1 MILRNPHAAEL
12 PVLLRHGAAFE
23 LLAGLYA
30 TGSPG
35 EPTGARWAPTEHPAL
50 DGVGM
55 ESGELWLHLLGLAL
69 ELEAETADAWIER
82 VDAVDALSLRR
93 HLVGVHV
100 PAWRQLAG
108 AETLERAAAGDAE
121 AAGEL
126 LANTRYYA
134 GRARES
140 LSALLPLSADETKA
154 RVVDALRRYADDA
167 FAPHE
172 HDALA
177 QLAADVEA
185 RRAYHGYDLVDRAA
199 GGYRYETEP
208 GFERVVLVPHLAAR
222 PRLLLCQ
229 HETTR
234 IICYPARSHDRSSD
248 EQLVA
253 LGRALGDTKRLALL
267 ARLRESDA
275 SLAELA
281 AEVGLAKS
289 TTHHHLAQLRAAG
302 LIALAGNAAGYRY
315 TLAPEG
321 FADAEALL
329 AGFAGRSL

>member
-1 MILRNPHAAEL
+1 MTLRNPHAAEL
-12 PVLLRHGAAFE
+12 PVLLRHGPAFE

-35 EPTGARWAPTEHPAL
+35 TASSSSWAPDEHEAL
-50 DGVGM
+50 ATIGR

-69 ELEAETADAWIER
+69 ELGADTAALWIDRVRGVESAE
-82 VDAVDALSLRR
+82 LRR
-93 HLVGVHV
+93 HLLGVHV
-100 PAWRQLAG
+100 PAWRAVAG
-108 AETLERAAAGDAE
+108 VETLERAADGDSE
-121 AAGEL
+121 AAGAL
-126 LANTRYYA
+126 LENARYYA

-140 LSALLPLSADETKA
+140 LAALLPLGPDET
-154 RVVDALRRYADDA
+154 RELVLDALVRYERTA
-167 FAPHE
+167 FAPRE
-172 HDALA
+172 HDLVA
-177 QLAADVEA
+177 QLAADADA
-185 RRAYHGYDLVDRAA
+185 RRPYRGYDLVDRAA

-222 PRLLLCQ
+222 PQLLLCQ

-234 IICYPARSHDRSSD
+234 IICYPARTHDRTAD
-248 EQLVA
+248 ERMVA
-253 LGRALGDTKRLALL
+253 LGRALGDPKRLALL
-267 ARLRESDA
+267 SRLRESNA

-281 AEVGLAKS
+281 GELGLAKS

-302 LIALAGNAAGYRY
+302 LIALAGNASGYHY

>member
-1 MILRNPHAAEL
+1 MSLRKPDTAEL
-12 PVLLRHGAAFE
+12 PVLLRHGPAFE

-30 TGSPG
+30 TGTPG
-35 EPTGARWAPTEHPAL
+35 GTAAAGWAPAEHEAL
-50 DGVGM
+50 AAIGS

-69 ELEAETADAWIER
+69 ELEADTAAAWIER
-82 VDAVDALSLRR
+82 VSTVDAAELRR

-100 PAWRQLAG
+100 PAWRRVAG
-108 AETLERAAAGDAE
+108 VETLERAAAGDAE
-121 AAGEL
+121 AAREL
-126 LANTRYYA
+126 LANARYYA

-154 RVVDALRRYADDA
+154 RVLDALRTYERDA

-172 HDALA
+172 SDVTA
-177 QLAADVEA
+177 QLAEDAAA
-185 RRAYHGYDLVDRAA
+185 RRDHHGYDLVDRAA

-234 IICYPARSHDRSSD
+234 IICYPARVHDRTAD
-248 EQLVA
+248 ERLVV
-253 LGRALGDTKRLALL
+253 LGRALGDPKRLALL
-267 ARLRESDA
+267 TRLRDGDA
-275 SLAELA
+275 SLADLA
-281 AEVGLAKS
+281 AELGLAKS

-302 LIALAGNAAGYRY
+302 LVALAGNAAGYRY
-315 TLAPEG
+315 TLTPDG
-321 FADAEALL
+321 FADGEALL